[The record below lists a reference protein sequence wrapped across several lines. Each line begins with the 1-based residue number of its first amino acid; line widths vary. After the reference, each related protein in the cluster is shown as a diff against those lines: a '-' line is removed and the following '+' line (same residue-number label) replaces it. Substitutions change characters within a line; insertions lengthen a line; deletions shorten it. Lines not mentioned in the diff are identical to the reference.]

1 MVNWTREQE
10 SAIYT
15 EGNDILVA
23 AAAGSGKTAVLV
35 ERIIQK
41 LLKKDNPV
49 NIDSLLVV
57 TFTNA
62 AAQEMRNRV
71 GQALEKALEKDP
83 TSIHLKKQLS
93 LLQRASISTLHSF
106 CLDIVKQ
113 YAYLLDIDPSFRIAN
128 DMEAD
133 LMQQEV
139 LEDLFEDW
147 YGKEGEEQEKF
158 FQVVDRFS
166 GDRNDVDVEKLVLDL
181 YTFAIQN
188 PFPDVWLDHIAS
200 VYEVKEDWQEEDL
213 IWLEI
218 IKREAREKLKGI
230 EQEMNLAHQLASS
243 QDGPF
248 WYLEAIESDQ
258 AMLATAFDLLDN
270 WNELQVFMSTSKFA
284 RVAGGKKP
292 ECDEVKKEKVKKLR
306 DGYKKR
312 WDTMKNNWYNRN
324 IASHVE
330 DMRELAPV
338 IKTLTEIVKEFKERF
353 SKTKREKAVVD
364 FSDLEHLALQLLI
377 DESSSIEQPKPSIVA
392 KNLQKQFSE
401 LLIDEYQDTN
411 LVQETILT
419 LISDQV
425 GPGNMFMVGDVKQS
439 IYRFRHAEPSL
450 FIEKYKRFASEDH
463 VATRIDLA
471 SNFRSRELVLIG
483 ANYIFRQIL
492 DEDLGEINYD
502 KDAELIYA
510 NKMYEDLPLVKPNP
524 ELIIIDREKP
534 EEAED
539 FKEDSEDE
547 NSEDENYEDLEKAQL
562 EARAY
567 AKKIKQWIGKEDEQ
581 PLQVVDKQSE
591 KLRDVQYRDIVIL
604 LRSMT
609 WAPTI
614 VEELKKQGI
623 PVYAELSTGYFEAI
637 EVKIMLNLLKVI
649 DNPRQDIPLAS
660 VLKSPIVGLNENEL
674 ARVRLTDRRNTYYEA
689 MVKYR
694 SEHHDSL
701 ADQLGRF
708 LDLLNQFRESS
719 KQGALSELIWQ
730 IYRETGY
737 FDFVGGMPGG
747 RQRQAN
753 LRALYDRARGYETTS
768 FRGLFRFLR
777 FIERMEEKGD
787 DLGAARALSEQED
800 VVRIMTIHKSK
811 GLEFPV
817 VIVGAMDK
825 QFNMQDLKQ
834 SYLLHKDLGFASK
847 YIDPVKR
854 ITYPTLY
861 YHAIKEEKRRE
872 LLAEEMR
879 VLYVALTR
887 AREKLVMVGNVAS
900 VEKKLEK
907 WEAIMEHSEWILPAH
922 FRIKSVSYLDWVGP
936 ALIRHEDSS
945 ALRSEDVKD
954 VVLKEI
960 RVDPSKWDIT
970 IIHGSELAN
979 LEETSM
985 EEDLNLKEK
994 IMEWQPVVLN
1004 NKELD
1009 AFVDDRL
1016 SFQYPFSEA
1025 AHSRAK
1031 QSVTEIKRQRAIKD
1045 EYSATQLVQP
1055 FKTPIVKKPI
1065 FMQKEKTLS
1074 AAEKGTAM
1082 HTVMQHLPFKEK
1094 MTSSEIE
1101 EFIETLVER
1110 EILRR
1115 QEADSISIDAIEKF
1129 FDTDIA
1135 RKMMNADRLYR
1146 EVPFSIT
1153 LLAKDVY
1160 ANWKSDTDEQV
1171 LVQGVFDALIPS
1183 DNGWIILDY
1192 KTDYVPEN
1200 VTEEVI
1206 TKLINRYKV
1215 QLSLYRHALE
1225 TIWKTPVKET
1235 YLYFFNKQLLV
1246 KVPE

>member
-1 MVNWTREQE
+1 MVRWTKEQE
-10 SAIYT
+10 DAIYT
-15 EGNDILVA
+15 EGNDVLVA

-41 LLKKDNPV
+41 LLKKENPV
-49 NIDSLLVV
+49 DIDSLLVV

-71 GQALEKALEKDP
+71 GLALEKALEQEP

-113 YAYLLDIDPSFRIAN
+113 YAYLIDIDPSFRIAN

-133 LMQQEV
+133 LMQQDV
-139 LEDLFEDW
+139 LEELFEDW
-147 YGKEGEEQEKF
+147 YGREGEEQDKF
-158 FQVVDRFS
+158 FQVVERFS
-166 GDRNDVDVEKLVLDL
+166 GDRSDVDVEKLVLAL
-181 YTFAIQN
+181 YNFAIQN
-188 PFPDVWLDHIAS
+188 PWPKVWLDNLAA
-200 VYEVKEDWQEEDL
+200 VYEIPEDWTDDDL
-213 IWLEI
+213 TWLEI
-218 IKREAREKLKGI
+218 IKREVHDKFSGI
-230 EQEMNLAHQLASS
+230 EQEINHALKLTRVP
-243 QDGPF
+243 DGP
-248 WYLEAIESDQ
+248 YHYEESIRSDLEMVQQAIS
-258 AMLATAFDLLDN
+258 LADN
-270 WNELQVFMSTSKFA
+270 WNDLQSFMNEKKFVSLKSNRKKDFNDDIKEA
-284 RVAGGKKP
+284 VA
-292 ECDEVKKEKVKKLR
+292 KLR
-306 DGYKKR
+306 KSYKDA
-312 WDTMKNNWYNRN
+312 WDKMKKDWFTRN
-324 IASHVE
+324 LTAHVE
-330 DMRELAPV
+330 DMREIAPV
-338 IKTLTEIVKEFKERF
+338 VKALTEVVKDFIDRFAIV
-353 SKTKREKAVVD
+353 KREKAVVD
-364 FSDLEHLALQLLI
+364 FSDLEHLCLQLLM
-377 DESSSIEQPKPSIVA
+377 DEASTIEEPKPSHVA

-401 LLIDEYQDTN
+401 LLVDEYQDTN

-450 FIEKYKRFASEDH
+450 FIEKYKRFASEDNP
-463 VATRIDLA
+463 ATRIDLA

-492 DEDLGEINYD
+492 DENLGEINYD

-510 NKMYEDLPLVKPNP
+510 NNMYDSLPLTEPNP
-524 ELIIIDREKP
+524 ELIIIDRQQP
-534 EEAED
+534 EE
-539 FKEDSEDE
+539 KEKQNDE
-547 NSEDENYEDLEKAQL
+547 NNEGEEDYQDLEKAQL

-567 AKKIKQWIGKEDEQ
+567 ALKIKQWIGNEDKP
-581 PLQVVDKQSE
+581 PLQVVDKGTES
-591 KLRDVQYRDIVIL
+591 LRDVQYRDIVIL
-604 LRSMT
+604 MRSMT

-614 VEELKKQGI
+614 VDELKKQGI

-637 EVKIMLNLLKVI
+637 EVQIMLNLLKVI

-660 VLKSPIVGLNENEL
+660 VLKSPIVGLNEDEL
-674 ARVRLTDRRNTYYEA
+674 AKIR
-689 MVKYR
+689 
-694 SEHHDSL
+694 L
-701 ADQLGRF
+701 ADPRHTYFEAVEKYCKTMDDELTNKVNRF
-708 LDLLNQFRESS
+708 MELLERFRLSS
-719 KQGALSELIWQ
+719 RQGALSELIWQ

-737 FDFVGGMPGG
+737 YDFVGGMPGG

-825 QFNMQDLKQ
+825 QFNMMDLRQ

-847 YIDPVKR
+847 FIDPEKR
-854 ITYPTLY
+854 ITYPTLF

-900 VEKKLEK
+900 FEKKRER
-907 WEAIMEHSEWILPAH
+907 WESVIEHSEWILPAH
-922 FRIKSVSYLDWVGP
+922 FRIGCNSYLDWVGP
-936 ALIRHEDSS
+936 ALIRHHQTD
-945 ALRSEDVKD
+945 ALRTLEIKD
-954 VVLKEI
+954 AILEEI
-960 RVDPSKWDIT
+960 RVDPSEWDIS
-970 IIHGSELAN
+970 IIHGSELTN
-979 LEETSM
+979 LEEESI
-985 EEDLNLKEK
+985 EEDLQLRDK
-994 IMEWQPVVLN
+994 INAWEPL
-1004 NKELD
+1004 ELEEPD
-1009 AFVDDRL
+1009 LDSFVDSRL
-1016 SFQYPFSEA
+1016 SFQYPFDEA

-1031 QSVTEIKRQRAIKD
+1031 QSVTEIKRQREIKD

-1055 FKTPIVKKPI
+1055 FKTPISKKPI

-1082 HTVMQHLPFKEK
+1082 HTVMQHLP
-1094 MTSSEIE
+1094 MQRSMNRGEIE
-1101 EFIETLVER
+1101 EYVERLVER

-1115 QEADSISIDAIEKF
+1115 EEAESIDLVAIEEF
-1129 FDTDIA
+1129 FHTEIA
-1135 RKMMNADRLYR
+1135 GLMMAAPKLYR
-1146 EVPFSIT
+1146 EVPFTIT
-1153 LLAKDVY
+1153 LPANEVY
-1160 ANWKSDTDEQV
+1160 ANWTSETNEQV
-1171 LVQGVFDALIPS
+1171 LVQGVFDAVIPTE
-1183 DNGWIILDY
+1183 NGWIILDY
-1192 KTDYVPEN
+1192 KTDQIDQEVDE
-1200 VTEEVI
+1200 TVI
-1206 TKLINRYKV
+1206 TKLVNRYKV

-1225 TIWKTPVKET
+1225 TIWKAPVEET
-1235 YLYFFNKQLLV
+1235 YLYFFSKQLLV
-1246 KVPE
+1246 KVPK